1 MNATIKASVD
11 FQGFSNQNVLRKG
24 DKIEIILPDPK
35 LTLTSS
41 KIDHNAVKQYVSI
54 TRSNFSDA
62 ELTQLEQQ
70 GRQSIINDIPNLDL
84 MEQARLSAANTLIPM
99 LKDMGF
105 KEENIKIS
113 FRKKFTIHDLKE
125 FISNGL
131 NDNKTIEKRTAS
143 SQASNKED

>member
-1 MNATIKASVD
+1 
-11 FQGFSNQNVLRKG
+11 
-24 DKIEIILPDPK
+24 
-35 LTLTSS
+35 
-41 KIDHNAVKQYVSI
+41 
-54 TRSNFSDA
+54 
-62 ELTQLEQQ
+62 
-70 GRQSIINDIPNLDL
+70 

-131 NDNKTIEKRTAS
+131 NDHKTIEKRTAS

>member
-1 MNATIKASVD
+1 
-11 FQGFSNQNVLRKG
+11 
-24 DKIEIILPDPK
+24 
-35 LTLTSS
+35 
-41 KIDHNAVKQYVSI
+41 
-54 TRSNFSDA
+54 
-62 ELTQLEQQ
+62 
-70 GRQSIINDIPNLDL
+70 
-84 MEQARLSAANTLIPM
+84 M

>member
-1 MNATIKASVD
+1 
-11 FQGFSNQNVLRKG
+11 
-24 DKIEIILPDPK
+24 
-35 LTLTSS
+35 
-41 KIDHNAVKQYVSI
+41 
-54 TRSNFSDA
+54 
-62 ELTQLEQQ
+62 
-70 GRQSIINDIPNLDL
+70 

-131 NDNKTIEKRTAS
+131 NDNNTIEKRTAS